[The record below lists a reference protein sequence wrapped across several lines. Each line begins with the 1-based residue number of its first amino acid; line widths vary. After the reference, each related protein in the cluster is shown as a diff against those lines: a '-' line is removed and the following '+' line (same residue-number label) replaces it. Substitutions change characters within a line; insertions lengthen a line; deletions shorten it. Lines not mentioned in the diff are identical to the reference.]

1 MDDFLGFG
9 ILGVKAREVPSKAD
23 QLTTLLATVNPVGPG
38 FRRQVSQGSSM
49 ALWGLPTPC
58 LVLGPGGVWW
68 GLCPEAAGLLQGAAL
83 LFPARKPLWSGRSF
97 NRQEVES
104 SAPVRFL
111 WCVGRSQSP
120 GFGPSGWLQT
130 LFSAFSRKESS
141 RARESDERRAPVS
154 CACERAGSS
163 GLCPQLGSLL

>member
-1 MDDFLGFG
+1 MLKPG
-9 ILGVKAREVPSKAD
+9 KSPAKQNSSSPC
-23 QLTTLLATVNPVGPG
+23 LATVNPVGPG
-38 FRRQVSQGSSM
+38 FGRQVSQGSSM
-49 ALWGLPTPC
+49 ALWGLPMPC

-68 GLCPEAAGLLQGAAL
+68 GLCPMSAGLLQGAAP
-83 LFPARKPLWSGRSF
+83 LFPARKPLWSGHSL

-130 LFSAFSRKESS
+130 LFSAFSKKESS
-141 RARESDERRAPVS
+141 RARSLMKGEPLCHTQVKSRFKRALSP
-154 CACERAGSS
+154 AG
-163 GLCPQLGSLL
+163 